1 MRCEKVLEKVYEYS
15 SDEMG
20 DMPLITRI
28 RIGLHIITCPD
39 CAQELERFEVCRN
52 IFYDEFSSPGM
63 AMLDGGEGEIPKA
76 EDDNLPGG
84 FSTRGWV
91 IAGLMML
98 VSLATA
104 FFGLDFNKMAVEMGM
119 SFMLPIGII
128 MGIVLTGYG
137 AIFIGSH
144 LKELTERFSK
154 DA

>member
-15 SDEMG
+15 NGEG
-20 DMPLITRI
+20 AMPLITRI

-39 CAQELERFEVCRN
+39 CAQELERFEVCRD
-52 IFYDEFSSPGM
+52 IFFDESSSPDM
-63 AMLDGGEGEIPKA
+63 MMLDGEEGEIPKT
-76 EDDNLPGG
+76 EETDNPGG
-84 FSTRGWV
+84 FSTRGWI

-104 FFGLDFNKMAVEMGM
+104 FFGLDFNKVAVEMGM
-119 SFMLPIGII
+119 SFMLPIGITI
-128 MGIVLTGYG
+128 GIVLSCYG
-137 AIFIGSH
+137 LIFIGSH